1 MIKHSVINGAL
12 SYALVQARHKDP
24 IVLCDANMPIPQGCQ
39 VIDLSLVRGV
49 PTLLQTLKAVLN
61 DLVAE
66 RYQVFELMP
75 QYNPEMYQK
84 IQDLLSMLPGGT
96 ISQSELG
103 DAMLRAKA
111 VVRTGD
117 FGSCCTMVLYSA
129 SGMDKYVE
137 QFHCSFDNIAEG

>member
-1 MIKHSVINGAL
+1 MVKHTVINGQL
-12 SYALVQARHKDP
+12 SYALSQARHGDA
-24 IVLCDANMPIPQGCQ
+24 IVLCDANMPVPNGCP

-49 PTLLQTLKAVLN
+49 PDLVLTLKAVLN
-61 DLVAE
+61 DVVAE

-75 QYNPEMYQK
+75 QYNPEMYARLGELLEK
-84 IQDLLSMLPGGT
+84 IPGDT
-96 ISQSELG
+96 VSKEALQEL
-103 DAMLRAKA
+103 MPKAKA

-137 QFHCSFDNIAEG
+137 KFDCSFDLTK

>member
-1 MIKHSVINGAL
+1 MTKKGLLNVAL
-12 SYALVQARHKDP
+12 SRALTSSRHKDA
-24 IVLCDANMPIPQGCQ
+24 IVLCDANMPIPRECN

-49 PTLLQTLKAVLN
+49 PSLLQVLKAVLN

-66 RYQVFELMP
+66 RYEVFELMP
-75 QYNPEMYQK
+75 QYNPEMHRT
-84 IQDLLSMLPGGT
+84 IRELLPRLPGGT
-96 ISQSELG
+96 ISQTALRET
-103 DAMLRAKA
+103 MLQAQA

-137 QFHCSFDNIAEG
+137 QFDCSFEE

>member
-1 MIKHSVINGAL
+1 MKHAVINARL
-12 SYALVQARHKDP
+12 SYALSQARHGDA
-24 IVLCDANMPIPQGCQ
+24 IILCDANMPVPNGCS

-49 PTLLQTLKAVLN
+49 PSLLQTLKAVLN

-66 RYQVFELMP
+66 RYEVFELMP
-75 QYNPEMYQK
+75 QYNPEMYQQLGGILEK
-84 IQDLLSMLPGGT
+84 LPAGT
-96 ISQSELG
+96 ISKEDLQLL
-103 DAMLRAKA
+103 MPKAKA

-137 QFHCSFDNIAEG
+137 KFDCGFELTGE